1 MARDFFYDGQVRRFI
16 TQFMRMISNIQV
28 EFGKDRNNVIALQR
42 VPVYYGDSSRQV
54 AAILKNN
61 SENTL
66 SAVPAIAVYVSGLQY
81 DRERVQ
87 DPSMVSSVR
96 LRERKYDP
104 DTGEYTNQQ
113 GDLVTVDRPM
123 PVPYKLTLKA
133 DVWTSNTEQKLQLL
147 EQLMVLFNPSMEIQS
162 SDNYVDWTS
171 LTVVT
176 LTDMS
181 WSSRSVPVG
190 AEEPI
195 DIATMTFEIP
205 IWISAPAAVKKYGA
219 IEKMI
224 TNMFDSAGS
233 GGSGGTVGAD
243 GFPSNRG
250 GGGSGSTPG
259 STAYQNYMN
268 DIMDNNKQMA
278 RTAFRPMQYKV
289 LYTGNI
295 LVLLKREDLDQNTT
309 SIGNIASGSVKI
321 GSPDTWTAL
330 FDTFGEVKNGISTI
344 KLLTAT
350 GSEIVGTFAVHPGD
364 NTQVLYTPFVD
375 TLPANTLNPVAAI
388 IDPLNVKVNSAIL
401 NPTVGTRYLILDD
414 IGSFDNAE
422 PSQVWRGP
430 NNQNFV
436 AYTNDII
443 EYRNG
448 GWGVV
453 FDSAATESIEY
464 VTNLTTGIQY
474 RWQAGEWAKSVEGVY
489 NESEWTII
497 L

>member
-1 MARDFFYDGQVRRFI
+1 MARDFFYDGQIRRFV
-16 TQFMRMISNIQV
+16 TQFMRMLSNIQV

-54 AAILKNN
+54 ASILKNN

-66 SAVPAIAVYVSGLQY
+66 SAVPAIAVYISGLAY

-87 DPSMVSSVR
+87 DPSMVSTVR

-104 DTGEYTNQQ
+104 VTGEYSNQQ
-113 GDLVTVDRPM
+113 GDIVQVDRPM

-133 DVWTSNTEQKLQLL
+133 DIWTSNTEQKLQLV
-147 EQLMVLFNPSMEIQS
+147 EQLVVLFNPSMEIQS

-176 LTDMS
+176 LTDNN

-219 IEKMI
+219 IERMI
-224 TNMFDSAGS
+224 TNIFDGSGS
-233 GGSGGTVGAD
+233 GGSGGAVGSD
-243 GFPSNRG
+243 GFARQGTS
-250 GGGSGSTPG
+250 GSGSTPG

-268 DIMDNNKQMA
+268 DIMDNNKQMT
-278 RTAFRPMQYKV
+278 RTAFSPMHYKV
-289 LYTGNI
+289 LYTGNT
-295 LVLLKREDLDQNTT
+295 LVLLKHEDLDRSTT
-309 SIGNIASGSVKI
+309 SIGNIQSGSVKI
-321 GSPDTWTAL
+321 GSPDSWPAL

-350 GSEIVGTFAVHPGD
+350 GSEIVGTFAVHPSD

-375 TLPANTLNPVAAI
+375 TLPANTLDPVDAI
-388 IDPLNVKVNSAIL
+388 IDPLNVAVNSSLL
-401 NPTVGTRYLILDD
+401 NPDTGTRYLILDD
-414 IGSFDNAE
+414 IGSYTNTQ
-422 PSQVWRGP
+422 PSVVWRGP
-430 NNQNFV
+430 DNQNFV
-436 AYTNDII
+436 AHANDII
-443 EYRNG
+443 EYNG
-448 GWGVV
+448 SGWIV
-453 FDSAATESIEY
+453 SLNSQLTESIEY

-474 RWQAGEWAKSVEGVY
+474 RWQSGEWAKSVEGVY
-489 NESEWTII
+489 NETEWTII